1 MNLLRRMKWR
11 RKVLAIAVAAL
22 LTMAVMRALSDDPE
36 IALVIGEPWEAMRL
50 RSSAAIDPAFPGYSW
65 FNTPKSD
72 ARLRF
77 IDDQFGFLT
86 PLARFFTVSFDRD
99 GLVRSLRMSPQ
110 IEPLLLDDTL
120 KVVLDLQAQW
130 RHGGWIPIRIDDDPP
145 FADTSEWRA
154 RLRDVNKGGTS
165 TWQAGNQYQVMLVV
179 NRFRDD
185 KRPTEERYL
194 IKLQVARPWVN
205 P

>member
-1 MNLLRRMKWR
+1 MNLVRLMKWR
-11 RKVLAIAVAAL
+11 WKVLAIAVAAL
-22 LTMAVMRALSDDPE
+22 LTLALMRALSDEPE

-50 RSSAAIDPAFPGYSW
+50 RSSAVIDPAFPGYSW
-65 FNTPKSD
+65 FSTPKFD

-77 IDDQFGFLT
+77 IDYQFGFLT

-130 RHGGWIPIRIDDDPP
+130 RHGGWIPIRVNDDPP
-145 FADTSEWRA
+145 FADTPEWRA
-154 RLRDVNKGGTS
+154 RLRDVNKAGTS
-165 TWQAGNQYQVMLVV
+165 TWQAGNQYQAMLVV

-185 KRPTEERYL
+185 KRPKEERYL